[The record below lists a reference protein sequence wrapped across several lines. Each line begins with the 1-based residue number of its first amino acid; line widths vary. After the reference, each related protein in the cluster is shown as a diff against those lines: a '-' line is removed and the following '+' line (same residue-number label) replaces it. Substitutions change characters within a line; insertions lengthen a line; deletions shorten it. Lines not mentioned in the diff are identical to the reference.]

1 MSFEVIPEEILAELR
16 NQEETK
22 FRYALYK
29 RPEFPFLQ
37 STGMKD
43 IFHSCMVKDYGF
55 IGCLHL
61 QYTVDKNTGA
71 YWKSSWMEDLDEV
84 IAIAEGIQHK
94 KIINE
99 DRIIDYHLH
108 YLDMIY
114 GRKQSGII
122 MLS

>member
-1 MSFEVIPEEILAELR
+1 MSLADIPAEILVELR
-16 NQEETK
+16 YQEETK

-29 RPEFPFLQ
+29 RPEFLFLQ
-37 STGMKD
+37 SIGMKN

-84 IAIAEGIQHK
+84 IAIAEAIQNK

-114 GRKQSGII
+114 GRKQSGIVL
-122 MLS
+122 LS

>member
-1 MSFEVIPEEILAELR
+1 MSIKDIPEKILTELR
-16 NQEETK
+16 YQEETK
-22 FRYALYK
+22 FKYALYK

-43 IFHSCMVKDYGF
+43 IFHGCIVKDYGF

-71 YWKSSWMEDLDEV
+71 YWKTSWIEELEEV
-84 IAIAEGIQHK
+84 IAIAEGIQNK
-94 KIINE
+94 KVINE

>member
-1 MSFEVIPEEILAELR
+1 MSFEGIPEEILAELR

>member
-1 MSFEVIPEEILAELR
+1 MSLEDIPEEILAELR
-16 NQEETK
+16 YQEETK

-37 STGMKD
+37 SVGVKD

-71 YWKSSWMEDLDEV
+71 YWKSSWKTEIDRV
-84 IAIAEGIQHK
+84 IAIAEDIQNK

-99 DRIIDYHLH
+99 DRVIDYHLH
-108 YLDMIY
+108 YMDMVY
-114 GRKQSGII
+114 GRKQTGIV

>member
-1 MSFEVIPEEILAELR
+1 MSLKEISKEILAELR
-16 NQEETK
+16 YQEETK
-22 FRYALYK
+22 FKYALYK

-71 YWKSSWMEDLDEV
+71 YWKTSWIEELEEV
-84 IAIAEGIQHK
+84 IAIAENIQNK

-114 GRKQSGII
+114 GRKQSGIV

>member
-1 MSFEVIPEEILAELR
+1 MSLKEISKEILAELR
-16 NQEETK
+16 YQEETK
-22 FRYALYK
+22 FKYALYK

-71 YWKSSWMEDLDEV
+71 YWKTSWIEELEEV
-84 IAIAEGIQHK
+84 IAIAENIQNK

-114 GRKQSGII
+114 ARKQSGII

>member
-1 MSFEVIPEEILAELR
+1 MSLKEISKEILAELR
-16 NQEETK
+16 YQEETK
-22 FRYALYK
+22 FKYALYK

-71 YWKSSWMEDLDEV
+71 YWKTSWIEELEEV
-84 IAIAEGIQHK
+84 IAIAEGIQNK
-94 KIINE
+94 KVINE

>member
-1 MSFEVIPEEILAELR
+1 MSLKEISKEILAELR
-16 NQEETK
+16 YQEETK
-22 FRYALYK
+22 FKYALYK

-71 YWKSSWMEDLDEV
+71 YWKTSWIEELEEV
-84 IAIAEGIQHK
+84 IAIAENIQNK

-99 DRIIDYHLH
+99 DRIINYHLH

-114 GRKQSGII
+114 GRKQSGIV

>member
-1 MSFEVIPEEILAELR
+1 MSLEDIPEKILTELR
-16 NQEETK
+16 YQEETK

-71 YWKSSWMEDLDEV
+71 YWKTNWIEELDEV
-84 IAIAEGIQHK
+84 LQLQKVSKIK
-94 KIINE
+94 K
-99 DRIIDYHLH
+99 L
-108 YLDMIY
+108 
-114 GRKQSGII
+114 
-122 MLS
+122 

>member
-1 MSFEVIPEEILAELR
+1 MSIKDIPEKILAELR
-16 NQEETK
+16 YQEETK
-22 FRYALYK
+22 FKYALYK

-71 YWKSSWMEDLDEV
+71 YWKTSWIEELEEV
-84 IAIAEGIQHK
+84 IGIAENIQNK

-99 DRIIDYHLH
+99 DRIIGYHLH

-114 GRKQSGII
+114 GRKQSGIV

>member
-1 MSFEVIPEEILAELR
+1 MSLKEISKEILAELR
-16 NQEETK
+16 YQEETK
-22 FRYALYK
+22 FKYALYK

-71 YWKSSWMEDLDEV
+71 YWKTSWIEELEEV
-84 IAIAEGIQHK
+84 IAVAENIQNK

-99 DRIIDYHLH
+99 DRIINYHLH

-114 GRKQSGII
+114 GRKQSGIV